1 MSAERWLESGR
12 LRAGRSHT
20 ESVGLVQ
27 RQGVIVFFKL
37 LFTSAVCFFIFVIGT
52 SVVMLPDLEHSR
64 EESREAQA
72 YILSKQI
79 RSCAVPA
86 GTKDPW
92 GSHFIVKHIGE
103 DGTVVVSC
111 GRNMMTP
118 EKGFD
123 SDDIWDSMSDP
134 PHRQALRRKR
144 TQLLLVCIVAA
155 LPWRYLAVTLLRER
169 RRWNTTGAGCDAT

>member
-1 MSAERWLESGR
+1 MSEERWLESGSPR
-12 LRAGRSHT
+12 TGRSRT
-20 ESVGLVQ
+20 ESVSLVQ

-37 LFTSAVCFFIFVIGT
+37 LFTFAICFFIFVIGT
-52 SVVMLPDLEHSR
+52 SVVMLPNLEQSR
-64 EESREAQA
+64 EEARESQA
-72 YILSKQI
+72 YILSQQI

-92 GSHFIVKHIGE
+92 GSRFIVNRIGE
-103 DGTVVVSC
+103 DGTVAVSC

-123 SDDIWDSMSDP
+123 SVDIWDSMSDP
-134 PHRQALRRKR
+134 PHRKALRRKG
-144 TQLLLVCIVAA
+144 TQLLLVCTVAA
-155 LPWRYLAVTLLRER
+155 LPWLFLAVTLLRER